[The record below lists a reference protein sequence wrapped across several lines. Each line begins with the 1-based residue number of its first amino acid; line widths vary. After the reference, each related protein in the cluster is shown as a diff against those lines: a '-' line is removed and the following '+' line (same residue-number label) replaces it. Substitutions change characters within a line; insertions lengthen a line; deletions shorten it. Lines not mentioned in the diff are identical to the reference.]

1 MRIGIQVREN
11 KLNLHR
17 DSMHLDDSMK
27 SQESLIR
34 NQRYSISIEKDEGE
48 TFVKFTVIPNSYT
61 LISVMNFFMLLVL
74 NSIAM
79 RIFLEKLELS
89 VYKALAFR
97 LAIFA
102 ITSLVLRKPTI
113 DSVIVIR
120 NYGVQVTK
128 ISGIVV
134 CPNSWITPWIEKS
147 NFLPKDSIVDII
159 INEGF
164 VKNQQVIFYL
174 AILVR
179 EAKRLTLLFS
189 VCAL

>member
-1 MRIGIQVREN
+1 
-11 KLNLHR
+11 
-17 DSMHLDDSMK
+17 
-27 SQESLIR
+27 
-34 NQRYSISIEKDEGE
+34 
-48 TFVKFTVIPNSYT
+48 
-61 LISVMNFFMLLVL
+61 
-74 NSIAM
+74 M

>member
-1 MRIGIQVREN
+1 MCIRVEVREN
-11 KLNLHR
+11 KLNLYR
-17 DSMHLDDSMK
+17 DSVHLDDSMK
-27 SQESLIR
+27 SQKSLIR

-48 TFVKFTVIPNSYT
+48 TFVKFTVTPNSYT
-61 LISVMNFFMLLVL
+61 MISVMNFFMLLVL
-74 NSIAM
+74 NGIAM
-79 RIFLEKLELS
+79 KTFLEKLELPF
-89 VYKALAFR
+89 YKALAFE
-97 LAIFA
+97 LVIFA
-102 ITSLVLRKPTI
+102 ITSLILRKPAI
-113 DSVIVIR
+113 DSVTVIR

-147 NFLPKDSIVDII
+147 NFLPRDTIVDII

-179 EAKRLTLLFS
+179 ETKRLTLLFS